1 MRQEIVLVHY
11 KDAYVDRGYG
21 VRYLPPKKKKR
32 KKKKCGEV
40 VEVVKV

>member
-11 KDAYVDRGYG
+11 KDAYVDSRGYG
-21 VRYLPPKKKKR
+21 CKIFAA
-32 KKKKCGEV
+32 KKKKCEV